1 MEAKPRNLPYPKAV
15 GFIVTNEFCERFSYY
30 GMRTIL
36 SLYLRG
42 KLGYT
47 DNGATVI
54 YHIFSMFAYFFP
66 LLGAMIADG
75 WLGRYRTILYLS
87 LVYAS
92 GSSLISISAMPQLN
106 LPTMQ
111 LTILAL
117 LLIAFGTGGIKPC
130 VSAFGGD
137 QFRLPEQERYLG
149 YFFSMFY
156 FAINAG
162 SLISTFLTPILRAD
176 VHCFGSNDCYPL
188 AFGVPGI
195 LMVSSIVVFVAGKRL
210 YIIKKPAGNVLG
222 RVATCIGYATVKSF
236 KSKDKREHW
245 MDRADDKYDKNLIE
259 DVKSLLR
266 VLVLFIPLPLFWA
279 LFDQQGSRWTFQA
292 DRMKQDIGSWT
303 LKADQMQVLNPLL
316 ILLFIPLFE
325 VAIYPFLTW
334 CKLIRK
340 PLHKMIW
347 GGMLAAF
354 AFIISG
360 IVELSLLPSYGTPVA
375 EGFAQLR
382 VYNGFN
388 CKFTLSTANLNALD
402 VNATVNVEIGPLS
415 AYEKLDIIADR
426 VVETPYYL
434 QGESN
439 TQCADIAYSGYF
451 NLKEK
456 TANSFF
462 ISKKG
467 INNFTDNNDKAIG
480 GVNVRFLTNVND
492 VVHIRIED
500 KKNRDVLSIRSNNST
515 QMKIPKGVTNVYID
529 GNVVLKDFHFK
540 SGACYTINVYEDV
553 LGTYTANAVMITP
566 ANSVH
571 ILWLV
576 PQYVVMTMGEVMF
589 SVTGLE
595 FSFTQAPVSM
605 KSVLQS
611 VWLLTVAFGNL
622 IVVLIV
628 EGNFLDAQWKEFF
641 LFAGLMIIDMLIFTM
656 MAFRYQYRNLDS
668 SDENLTAAEMKQ
680 PEKAP
685 PSPALTQGP
694 TQGSAQGPTQG
705 SAQGSTQGS
714 TQAPTQAAEQT
725 SSNKN

>member
-1 MEAKPRNLPYPKAV
+1 MESDDIVEDFNLLENRRKEKKLPYPKAV

-36 SLYLRG
+36 SLYLRD
-42 KLGYT
+42 KLGYS

-54 YHIFSMFAYFFP
+54 YHVFTMFAYFFP

-75 WLGRYRTILYLS
+75 WLGRFRTILYLS
-87 LVYAS
+87 LVYAA
-92 GSSLISISAMPQLN
+92 GSTLISISAMPQLN
-106 LPTMQ
+106 IPTMEF
-111 LTILAL
+111 TILAL

-137 QFRLPEQERYLG
+137 QFKLPEQERYLG
-149 YFFSMFY
+149 YFFSLFY

-176 VHCFGSNDCYPL
+176 VHCFGDNDCYSL

-195 LMVSSIVVFVAGKRL
+195 LMIVSIIFFVAGKKL

-222 RVATCIGYATVKSF
+222 KVSTCIGHAVVKSC
-236 KSKDKREHW
+236 KSKEKREHW
-245 MDRADDKYDKNLIE
+245 LDHADDKYDNNLIE

-266 VLVLFIPLPLFWA
+266 VLVLFIPLPVFWA

-292 DRMKQDIGSWT
+292 DRMEQDIGSWT

-316 ILLFIPLFE
+316 ILIFIPIFE
-325 VAIYPFLTW
+325 VAIYPFMSW

-347 GGMLAAF
+347 GGILAAC

-360 IVELSLLPSYGTPVA
+360 IVELNLLPTYGTPVS
-375 EGFAQLR
+375 EGMAQLR

-388 CKFTLSTANLNALD
+388 CTFTLNTATLNNLEK
-402 VNATVNVEIGPLS
+402 NATGDFQIGPLS
-415 AYEKLDIIADR
+415 VYEKLDIVADKF
-426 VVETPYYL
+426 VDLPYYL
-434 QGESN
+434 QGEPG
-439 TQCADIAYSGYF
+439 TECADIASTGYF
-451 NLKEK
+451 NLKEQ

-462 ISKKG
+462 INKEG
-467 INNFTDNNDKAIG
+467 IYNFTDNNDKAID
-480 GVNVRFLTNVND
+480 GVNVRFLTNLNSKVNISIESRKNQSLLNIFSD
-492 VVHIRIED
+492 DNTQRRIA
-500 KKNRDVLSIRSNNST
+500 
-515 QMKIPKGVTNVYID
+515 KGVSSVRIGD
-529 GNVVLKDFHFK
+529 EVVLKDFDFK
-540 SGACYTINVYEDV
+540 SGAVYTINVCDNSDSSYD
-553 LGTYTANAVMITP
+553 ANVVMITP
-566 ANSVH
+566 PNSIH
-571 ILWLV
+571 ILWLI

-595 FSFTQAPVSM
+595 FSFTQAPASM

-641 LFAGLMIIDMLIFTM
+641 LFAGLMLIDMLIFTT
-656 MAFRYQYRNLDS
+656 MAFKYKYNELRS
-668 SDENLTAAEMKQ
+668 SEENLAIEEIKL
-680 PEKAP
+680 PEKN
-685 PSPALTQGP
+685 TQDKLD
-694 TQGSAQGPTQG
+694 
-705 SAQGSTQGS
+705 
-714 TQAPTQAAEQT
+714 
-725 SSNKN
+725 KN

>member
-1 MEAKPRNLPYPKAV
+1 MESDDIVEDFNLLENRRKEKKLPYPKAV

-36 SLYLRG
+36 SLYLRD
-42 KLGYT
+42 KLGYS

-54 YHIFSMFAYFFP
+54 YHVFTMFAYFFP

-75 WLGRYRTILYLS
+75 WLGRFRTILYLS
-87 LVYAS
+87 LVYAA
-92 GSSLISISAMPQLN
+92 GSTLISISAMPQLN
-106 LPTMQ
+106 IPTMEF
-111 LTILAL
+111 TILAL

-137 QFRLPEQERYLG
+137 QFKLPEQERYLG
-149 YFFSMFY
+149 YFFSLFY

-176 VHCFGSNDCYPL
+176 VHCFGDNDCYSL

-195 LMVSSIVVFVAGKRL
+195 LMIVSIIFFVAGKKL

-222 RVATCIGYATVKSF
+222 KVSTCIGHAVVKSC
-236 KSKDKREHW
+236 KSKEKREHW
-245 MDRADDKYDKNLIE
+245 LDHADDKYDNNLIE
-259 DVKSLLR
+259 DVKALLR
-266 VLVLFIPLPLFWA
+266 VLVLFIPLPVFWA

-292 DRMKQDIGSWT
+292 DRMEQDIGSWT

-316 ILLFIPLFE
+316 ILIFIPIFE
-325 VAIYPFLTW
+325 VAIYPFMSW

-347 GGMLAAF
+347 GGILAAC

-360 IVELSLLPSYGTPVA
+360 IVELNLLPTYGTPVS
-375 EGFAQLR
+375 EGMAQLR

-388 CKFTLSTANLNALD
+388 CTFTLNTATLNTLEK
-402 VNATVNVEIGPLS
+402 NATGDFQIGPLS
-415 AYEKLDIIADR
+415 VYEKLDIVADKF
-426 VVETPYYL
+426 VDLPYYL
-434 QGESN
+434 QGEPG
-439 TQCADIAYSGYF
+439 TECADIASTGYF
-451 NLKEK
+451 NLKEQ

-462 ISKKG
+462 INKEG
-467 INNFTDNNDKAIG
+467 IYNFTDNNDKAID
-480 GVNVRFLTNVND
+480 GVNVRFLTNLNSKVNISID
-492 VVHIRIED
+492 SRKNQTLLNIFSDDNTQRRIA
-500 KKNRDVLSIRSNNST
+500 
-515 QMKIPKGVTNVYID
+515 KGVSSVRIGD
-529 GNVVLKDFHFK
+529 EVVLKDFDFK
-540 SGACYTINVYEDV
+540 SGAVYTINVCDNSDSSYD
-553 LGTYTANAVMITP
+553 ANVVMITP
-566 ANSVH
+566 PNSIH
-571 ILWLV
+571 ILWLI

-595 FSFTQAPVSM
+595 FSFTQAPASM

-641 LFAGLMIIDMLIFTM
+641 LFAGLMLIDMLIFTT
-656 MAFRYQYRNLDS
+656 MAFKYKYNELRS
-668 SDENLTAAEMKQ
+668 SEENLAIEEIKL
-680 PEKAP
+680 PEKN
-685 PSPALTQGP
+685 TQDKLD
-694 TQGSAQGPTQG
+694 
-705 SAQGSTQGS
+705 
-714 TQAPTQAAEQT
+714 
-725 SSNKN
+725 KN